1 MFNYQDS
8 TEDTTEKTIV
18 HDNQKSTQENKNM
31 NSVSKKGQK
40 RPSNR
45 FFFEISWGIPR
56 DPKTTHFKRGSTS
69 TTGSFSWERITN
81 DVLFT
86 SSVNTTTPPHHSWL
100 SHRPDFGTNLDS
112 WYSKHGAERKSDM
125 PCCIAFGRDS
135 WNEASFFGNVFFG
148 TKHFLGS
155 FTRGPKTQPFFWS
168 RKVGKLDLVKLSKDH
183 GVQLNCQGQKA
194 KSP

>member
-1 MFNYQDS
+1 
-8 TEDTTEKTIV
+8 
-18 HDNQKSTQENKNM
+18 M

-40 RPSNR
+40 KPTNR
-45 FFFEISWGIPR
+45 FFSLKFLEGFPEIQ
-56 DPKTTHFKRGSTS
+56 KTTHFKRGSAS

-86 SSVNTTTPPHHSWL
+86 SSVNTTTPPHRSWL

-135 WNEASFFGNVFFG
+135 WNEAF
-148 TKHFLGS
+148 FLGT
-155 FTRGPKTQPFFWS
+155 FFWNETFVWIVYQGPTNETFFWS
-168 RKVGKLDLVKLSKDH
+168 RKVGKLDLVRGEAFKRPWGATELPGS
-183 GVQLNCQGQKA
+183 
-194 KSP
+194 KSPYIGDDHSTFFESW